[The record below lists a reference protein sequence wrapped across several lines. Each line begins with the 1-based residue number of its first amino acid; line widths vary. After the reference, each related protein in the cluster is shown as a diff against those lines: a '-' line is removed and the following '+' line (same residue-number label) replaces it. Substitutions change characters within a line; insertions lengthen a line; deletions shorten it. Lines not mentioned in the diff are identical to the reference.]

1 MARALMQILWP
12 AFMAAALLELL
23 VFAHVDPSDV
33 RTLAGERLELSR
45 QRGGQRHQLV
55 AAPRRPRLTRIKTP
69 PGCNP
74 HSDSHG
80 CHRFRFHARP
90 AAPARHQ
97 RPALHLIPH
106 R

>member
-45 QRGGQRHQLV
+45 QAVYTLSFFGFWAASAVASATSWWLRRGDH
-55 AAPRRPRLTRIKTP
+55 
-69 PGCNP
+69 
-74 HSDSHG
+74 D
-80 CHRFRFHARP
+80 
-90 AAPARHQ
+90 
-97 RPALHLIPH
+97 
-106 R
+106 